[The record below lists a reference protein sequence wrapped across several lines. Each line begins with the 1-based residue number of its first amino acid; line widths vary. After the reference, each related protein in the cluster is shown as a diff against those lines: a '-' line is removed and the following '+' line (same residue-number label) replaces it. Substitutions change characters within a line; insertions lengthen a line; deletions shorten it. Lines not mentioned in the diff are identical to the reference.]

1 MEVSVSRSGTRM
13 PMKSADRI
21 PLPSSLHANHFFMYL
36 GKDTECRKMRT
47 AIGSLC
53 VRSVLHT
60 YRHIIRW
67 VATNEMLAD
76 RLTKLGVKGDRLLE
90 VLANGRF
97 RLISE
102 GVVMKRRSDQ
112 KYVASR

>member
-1 MEVSVSRSGTRM
+1 
-13 PMKSADRI
+13 
-21 PLPSSLHANHFFMYL
+21 
-36 GKDTECRKMRT
+36 MRT
-47 AIGSLC
+47 AIEVLC
-53 VRSVLHT
+53 VRSVLRT
-60 YRHIIRW
+60 YGRIIRW

-76 RLTKLGVKGDRLLE
+76 RLTKPGVKGDRLLE

-97 RLISE
+97 RLVSE